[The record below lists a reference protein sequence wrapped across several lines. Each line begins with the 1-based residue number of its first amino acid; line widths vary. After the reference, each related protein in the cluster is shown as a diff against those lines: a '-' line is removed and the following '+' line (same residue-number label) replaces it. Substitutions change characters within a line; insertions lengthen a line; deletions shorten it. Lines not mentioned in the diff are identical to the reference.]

1 MENPEPIIIIE
12 NANKKSLGEKNQR
25 WKKKVTL
32 VLATES
38 INYPLNSYLGFYN
51 ILRKS
56 DALL

>member
-1 MENPEPIIIIE
+1 MENPEPIIIE
-12 NANKKSLGEKNQR
+12 NANKKSLGEKHQR
-25 WKKKVTL
+25 WKKKVIL

-38 INYPLNSYLGFYN
+38 INYQLNSYLGFYN

>member
-1 MENPEPIIIIE
+1 MENPEPIIIQ
-12 NANKKSLGEKNQR
+12 NVNKKSLGEKNQR